1 METTRAKVDP
11 RPLTRLAAAGALG
24 IVAGVAAKL
33 ADESGI
39 GWLSDLGTFGAIW
52 VLVIIVIAW
61 TAPTLVAATGRAALF
76 FIGLSMAY
84 YAVSSFVLGFPDTGL
99 VVRWAGL
106 AVTAVPI
113 MAAATWWAAGRRG
126 LLPAIVAALVAAV
139 ALFDG
144 NVLPFWYAATGD
156 PLPPE
161 FPYRPVQAAVEIGTA
176 LVAVLLIPRERLTRA
191 VALALVVPASFL
203 VPELVNIAIRAVPG

>member
-1 METTRAKVDP
+1 MTRSTMDLG
-11 RPLTRLAAAGALG
+11 PLTRLAAAGALG
-24 IVAGVAAKL
+24 VVAGIAAKL

-52 VLVIIVIAW
+52 VLVIIAIAW
-61 TAPTLVAATGRAALF
+61 IAPTLVAAAVRSALF
-76 FIGLSMAY
+76 FIGLSVAY
-84 YAVSSFVLGFPDTGL
+84 YAVSSFVLGFPETGL
-99 VVRWAGL
+99 VVRWAAL

-113 MAAATWWAAGRRG
+113 MAAAIWWAARRRG
-126 LLPAIVAALVAAV
+126 LLPAVVAAMVAAI

-144 NVLPFWYAATGD
+144 NVLPFWYAATGE

-176 LVAVLLIPRERLTRA
+176 LVAVLLIPREWLTRA
-191 VALALVVPASFL
+191 VALVLIVPASFL
-203 VPELVNIAIRAVPG
+203 VPELINLAMRAVSG